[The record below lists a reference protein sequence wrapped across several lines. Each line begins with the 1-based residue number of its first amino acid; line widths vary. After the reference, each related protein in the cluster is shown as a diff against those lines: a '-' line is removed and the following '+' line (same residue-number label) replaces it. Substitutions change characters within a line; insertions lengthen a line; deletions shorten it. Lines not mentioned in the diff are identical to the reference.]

1 LLARVVR
8 NEQGK
13 QKLWSAQTAEK
24 AWGLNFLQ
32 TAVYAIG
39 AAGATGIAAAV
50 ETERHNRTLNAAP
63 AAR

>member
-1 LLARVVR
+1 VR

-32 TAVYAIG
+32 IEVYAIG
-39 AAGATGIAAAV
+39 GAGAIRIVAV
-50 ETERHNRTLNAAP
+50 
-63 AAR
+63 